1 MASREPGVAFSFV
14 PLRASGVDPW
24 LTAPVARNDL
34 LLDTKELTVWRD
46 ADGAFQFCVGQPHDF
61 RSATVPETLML
72 AFLRNLDALIGS
84 GSAS

>member
-1 MASREPGVAFSFV
+1 M
-14 PLRASGVDPW
+14 
-24 LTAPVARNDL
+24 
-34 LLDTKELTVWRD
+34 WRD